1 MKKSTNINSKKP
13 ASNANSLSVELLE
26 KESLLMQQKLK
37 EIKDKAQSS
46 APSNPSENRWASSNT
61 EKGSVTTYLKDL
73 KDNSKNR
80 IVQPSTSVHSNTTVN
95 TSSATSKP
103 KSAGITT

>member
-13 ASNANSLSVELLE
+13 ASNALSVELLE

-61 EKGSVTTYLKDL
+61 DKGSVTTYLKDL
-73 KDNSKNR
+73 KDNTKNR
-80 IVQPSTSVHSNTTVN
+80 IIQPTTLVNSNISVN
-95 TSSATSKP
+95 TLSATSKP